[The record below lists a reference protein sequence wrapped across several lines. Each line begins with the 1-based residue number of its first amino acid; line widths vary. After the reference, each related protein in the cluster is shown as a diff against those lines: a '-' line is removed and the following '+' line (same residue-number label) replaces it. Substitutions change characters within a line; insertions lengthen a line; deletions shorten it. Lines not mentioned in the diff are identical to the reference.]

1 MTERVLILGAT
12 GMLGYTLFM
21 HSLSRQDLDTYA
33 AVRDSAS
40 LTNWFPAHALGK
52 IIQKVDAYNNDSIT
66 RAVAISQPD
75 IIINCIGLVK
85 QTPLASDPLAAIPIN
100 ALLPHR
106 LAMICKATGARL
118 IHISTDCV
126 FSGSKGNYSEND
138 DSDANDLYGRTKYLG
153 EVSYLPHCVT
163 LRTSIIGHELKG
175 KIGLLEWFL
184 SQNEKIKGY
193 TKAIF
198 SGFPTIEL
206 AQIIL
211 ERVLPNPHLAGVIFS
226 FAVFENASAL
236 TTTGLAT
243 SPSPST
249 LTGRSMSVDQ
259 AFFEQ
264 DFRRDLL
271 AARIECGKIAYI
283 DHLILCFKRAV
294 ETLLGK
300 SPGERRLAALEIGF
314 DAGTA
319 ARQMAVVALA
329 GRAPFAV
336 SGTGPILR
344 RCLLEPAAGLMSF
357 NFSIC
362 TAPLLYFFYFDK
374 VFYPQQHA
382 PDCRRV
388 LMNDAR
394 VHFLSPW
401 AFWVTPAVLGPF
413 P

>member
-211 ERVLPNPHLAGVIFS
+211 ERVLPNPHLAGVYHVSSQPIAKYDLLRLVSEKYAKKIEIERYDDFCEDRS
-226 FAVFENASAL
+226 LDSSLFRR
-236 TTTGLAT
+236 
-243 SPSPST
+243 
-249 LTGRSMSVDQ
+249 LTGYSPPLWPVLIDKMHNHYIST
-259 AFFEQ
+259 FEI
-264 DFRRDLL
+264 FR
-271 AARIECGKIAYI
+271 
-283 DHLILCFKRAV
+283 H
-294 ETLLGK
+294 
-300 SPGERRLAALEIGF
+300 GE
-314 DAGTA
+314 
-319 ARQMAVVALA
+319 
-329 GRAPFAV
+329 
-336 SGTGPILR
+336 
-344 RCLLEPAAGLMSF
+344 
-357 NFSIC
+357 
-362 TAPLLYFFYFDK
+362 K
-374 VFYPQQHA
+374 
-382 PDCRRV
+382 
-388 LMNDAR
+388 
-394 VHFLSPW
+394 
-401 AFWVTPAVLGPF
+401 
-413 P
+413 